1 MPTTFNSSTSAYHN
15 GSILK
20 KEFTFAN
27 ATTIEPDFNQLTI
40 DVHDAATMDIIA
52 STTVSRQ
59 DIEDYIGA
67 IQNGDTTV
75 PVTKYIPNLSTGS
88 ASKVKIYAT
97 ENGKEG
103 SDQVFT
109 PVEVNILKAPSPPI
123 VSLSNE
129 SFTKNTPGT
138 GVVMSGDFKITPNI
152 SENVKFV
159 QMIVIGIESGGVAF
173 RYSSDKTAFEPS
185 EATPSYIF
193 NLGNSAFDNAEF
205 KNLKPDSTV
214 KFYAKCE
221 ANDYE
226 SALSAFESVN
236 ASIRLLAPVL
246 SSAKSFQD
254 KKVTVSG
261 TIKQSSNETHK
272 YSILAQKM
280 QENVNL
286 SPTGWLPTDNT
297 NIAVPSQ
304 VGATAQ
310 TVSFSKDVT
319 RVNGNILD
327 LGEVY
332 AFIAVQ
338 HSGNFELNKSV
349 DISANANP
357 PPLDQSVA
365 SSAKTAVTVAHFD
378 KTLVFSA
385 GSQSGG
391 NATTPALSF
400 TPVFRTSIGA
410 AADLPT
416 NDGILYD
423 WYFSSAKKGQINKG
437 HNASGIS
444 AIPSPNIFV
453 DPTPIENDEYTFTA
467 TISYFVSSFAISK
480 IEGTPDLTYS
490 LHPQNGQNV
499 VSLASFTTKSK
510 KAKSSIDV
518 PVLKNL
524 DLGLT
529 LVEGA
534 RKLTASYQSEFDKTV
549 LTLNAVELQVMKGI
563 AGTGD
568 TGFNPL
574 SFASSSS
581 VTTYNAE
588 KNSSTDI
595 KDVIIFN
602 DLYTVGATTPY
613 DQLSSSN
620 LSGVFTVR
628 ARCKYTDKDTNA
640 PVDSAW
646 VYDSYEVASSIMN
659 APKSVAIASVAST
672 KGKSFSVT
680 FVVAKKEEI
689 TGLPASWGSPSE
701 PTLDSARVNLF
712 NSDGK
717 VITSYTYKFSA
728 AENVTFSTADVT
740 VDKLSPKEFTE
751 LELAAGE
758 FVYAEVSIVYMKK
771 DSTLT
776 SVGAKND
783 RNITGSYEIVS
794 PNIQVGDITL
804 TQNPPL
810 LTASGFRT
818 VDNNGMT
825 SLKISAKVDF
835 GGLDRTEQGVVVK
848 AIMAAVTGANNLYE
862 HALTWDSPTEAF
874 VSADITPNPKLNYKD
889 ALVLVIVTH
898 PKSSNVTAYRIL
910 A

>member
-1 MPTTFNSSTSAYHN
+1 MPVTFQSTTTAYHN
-15 GSILK
+15 GSTLK
-20 KEFTFAN
+20 KELTFAN
-27 ATTIEPDFNQLTI
+27 PTTIDSEFNQLTI
-40 DVHDAATMDIIA
+40 DVHDSATMDIIQ
-52 STTVSRQ
+52 SITITRQ
-59 DIEDYIGA
+59 DLENYIKA

-75 PVTKYIPNLSTGS
+75 PVVKFIQTLSNGI

-97 ENGKEG
+97 ENGKDT
-103 SDQVFT
+103 SDQTFA
-109 PVEVNILKAPSPPI
+109 PVEVNILKAPSAPS
-123 VSLSNE
+123 VSLSNT
-129 SFTKNTPGT
+129 SFIKNGAGT
-138 GVVMSGDFKITPNI
+138 GVVMSGEFKITPKLN
-152 SENVKFV
+152 ENVKSV
-159 QMIVIGIESGGVAF
+159 QMVVIGIKSDGVAF
-173 RYSSDKTAFEPS
+173 RYVSTKQPFEPS
-185 EATPSYIF
+185 ELIPSYTY
-193 NLGNSAFDNAEF
+193 NLSNTAFANADF

-226 SALSAFESVN
+226 SVLSIFESAN

-254 KKVTVSG
+254 RKVTVSG
-261 TIKQSSNETHK
+261 TIKQSSNASHR

-286 SPTGWLPTDNT
+286 SPTGWFTTDSID
-297 NIAVPSQ
+297 IAVPSQ
-304 VGATAQ
+304 VGASAQ
-310 TVSFSKDVT
+310 TVTFSKDIT
-319 RVNGNILD
+319 KINAVNLE

-338 HSGNFELNKSV
+338 HSGPFETGKSV
-349 DISANANP
+349 DISAKVNP

-365 SSAKTAVTVAHFD
+365 SSTKTAVTVQHFD

-385 GSQSGG
+385 GNQSGG

-400 TPVFRTSIGA
+400 TPVFRTSNGGA
-410 AADLPT
+410 ATLPAY
-416 NDGILYD
+416 DGVLYD

-444 AIPSPNIFV
+444 ANPSPNIFV

-467 TISYFVSSFAISK
+467 TISYFISSFAISK
-480 IEGTPDLTYS
+480 IEVDTADLKYS

-510 KAKSSIDV
+510 KSKSSLDV

-524 DLGLT
+524 DLGVT
-529 LVEGA
+529 LVSNV
-534 RKLTASYQSEFDKTV
+534 RKLTSSYQSEFDKNV
-549 LTLNAVELQVMKGI
+549 LILTAVELQLMKGI

-574 SFASSSS
+574 SFSPSSA
-581 VTTYNAE
+581 VTTYNAD
-588 KNSSTDI
+588 KNSSDI
-595 KDVIIFN
+595 KDVVVFN
-602 DLYTVGATTPY
+602 ELYTVGATTPY
-613 DQLSSSN
+613 TQLSDAN

-659 APKSVAIASVAST
+659 APKSVTIASVAST

-680 FVVAKKEEI
+680 IVVDKKSSI
-689 TGLPASWGSPSE
+689 IGLPASWGSPSE
-701 PTLDSARVNLF
+701 PTLDSAKVNLF

-728 AENVTFSTADVT
+728 EENVTFLTADVT

-758 FVYAEVSIVYMKK
+758 FVYAEVSITYKKK

-783 RNITGSYEIVS
+783 RNASGSYEIVS
-794 PNIQVGDITL
+794 PNIVIGDIIL
-804 TQNPPL
+804 TQDPVLAN
-810 LTASGFRT
+810 ASGFRQ

-825 SLKISAKVDF
+825 TLKISAKVNF
-835 GGLDRTEQGVVVK
+835 GGLDRTDAGVVVK
-848 AIMAAVTGANNLYE
+848 AVMSAANNIYE
-862 HALTWDSPTEAF
+862 HVLGWDLATESWMLAGIF
-874 VSADITPNPKLNYKD
+874 PNTKLNYKD
-889 ALVLVIVTH
+889 ALVMVVATH
-898 PKSSNVTAYRIL
+898 PKSSNVTAYRVL
-910 A
+910 P

>member
-1 MPTTFNSSTSAYHN
+1 MPVTFNPSTSAYHN

-20 KEFTFAN
+20 KEFTFAS
-27 ATTIEPDFNQLTI
+27 ATTIDPDFNQLTL

-59 DIEDYIGA
+59 ELEDYIEA
-67 IQNGDTTV
+67 VQNGDTTV
-75 PVTKYIPNLSTGS
+75 PVTKYIPNLSTGT

-97 ENGKEG
+97 ENGKAS
-103 SDQVFT
+103 SDQVFS

-123 VSLSNE
+123 VSLSNA
-129 SFTKNTPGT
+129 SFIKNGLGT
-138 GVVMSGDFKITPNI
+138 GVVMSGDFKITPNL

-159 QMIVIGIESGGVAF
+159 QMVVIGIKSDGVAF
-173 RYSSDKTAFEPS
+173 RYSSLKTAFEPS
-185 EATPSYIF
+185 EATPSF
-193 NLGNSAFDNAEF
+193 TFDLGNAAFAAADF

-226 SALSAFESVN
+226 SALSAFESAN

-261 TIKQSSNETHK
+261 TIKQSSNATHK

-286 SPTGWLPTDNT
+286 SPTGWLPTDNV

-319 RVNGNILD
+319 KVNGGNLD

-338 HSGNFELNKSV
+338 HSGDFELSKSV
-349 DISANANP
+349 DISAKVNP

-400 TPVFRTSIGA
+400 APVFRTSIGA
-410 AADLPT
+410 AAVLPT

-444 AIPSPNIFV
+444 AIPSPNVFI

-510 KAKSSIDV
+510 KAKSSLDV

-529 LVEGA
+529 LVTGA

-574 SFASSSS
+574 SFASNSS

-588 KNSSTDI
+588 KNSSDI

-613 DQLSSSN
+613 TQLSNSN

-659 APKSVAIASVAST
+659 APKSVTIASVAST

-680 FVVAKKEEI
+680 FVVDKKSSI
-689 TGLPASWGSPSE
+689 IGLPASWGSPSE
-701 PTLDSARVNLF
+701 PILDSARVNLF

-728 AENVTFSTADVT
+728 AENVTFITSDVT

-783 RNITGSYEIVS
+783 RNAAGSYEIVS

-810 LTASGFRT
+810 LTASGFRK

-835 GGLDRTEQGVVVK
+835 GGLDRSDAGVGVK
-848 AIMAAVTGANNLYE
+848 AIMAAANNLYE
-862 HALTWDSPTEAF
+862 HNLTWDSATETF
-874 VSADITPNPKLNYKD
+874 MSADITPNTKLNYKD
-889 ALVLVIVTH
+889 ALVLVIATH

>member
-1 MPTTFNSSTSAYHN
+1 MPVTFNPSTSAYHN

-20 KEFTFAN
+20 KEFTFAS
-27 ATTIEPDFNQLTI
+27 ATTIDPDFNQLTI

-59 DIEDYIGA
+59 ELEDYIGA
-67 IQNGDTTV
+67 VQNGDTTV

-97 ENGKEG
+97 ENGKAS
-103 SDQVFT
+103 SDQVFN

-129 SFTKNTPGT
+129 SFIKNSSGT
-138 GVVMSGDFKITPNI
+138 GVVMSGDFKITPNL

-159 QMIVIGIESGGVAF
+159 QMVVIGIKSDGVAF

-185 EATPSYIF
+185 EAIPSFIF
-193 NLGNSAFDNAEF
+193 NLGNAAFAAADF

-226 SALSAFESVN
+226 SALSAFESAN

-261 TIKQSSNETHK
+261 TIKQSSTASHK

-286 SPTGWLPTDNT
+286 STTGWLPTDNV

-319 RVNGNILD
+319 KVNGGDLD

-338 HSGNFELNKSV
+338 HSGDFELNKSV
-349 DISANANP
+349 DISAKVNP

-400 TPVFRTSIGA
+400 APVFRTSIGA
-410 AADLPT
+410 AAVLPT

-510 KAKSSIDV
+510 KAKSSLDV

-524 DLGLT
+524 DLGIT
-529 LVEGA
+529 LVTGA

-574 SFASSSS
+574 SFASNSS

-588 KNSSTDI
+588 KNSSDI

-602 DLYTVGATTPY
+602 DLYTVGASTPY
-613 DQLSSSN
+613 TQLSNSN

-640 PVDSAW
+640 PVDFAW

-659 APKSVAIASVAST
+659 APKSVTIASVAST

-680 FVVAKKEEI
+680 FVVDKKSDI
-689 TGLPASWGSPSE
+689 IGLPASWGSPSE
-701 PTLDSARVNLF
+701 PILDSARVNLF

-728 AENVTFSTADVT
+728 AENVTFITSDVT

-783 RNITGSYEIVS
+783 RNAAGSYEIVS

-810 LTASGFRT
+810 LTASGFRK

-835 GGLDRTEQGVVVK
+835 GGLDRSDVGVGVK
-848 AIMAAVTGANNLYE
+848 AIMAAANNAYE
-862 HALTWDSPTEAF
+862 HNLTWDSATETF
-874 VSADITPNPKLNYKD
+874 VSGDITPNTKLNYKD
-889 ALVLVIVTH
+889 ALVLVIATH